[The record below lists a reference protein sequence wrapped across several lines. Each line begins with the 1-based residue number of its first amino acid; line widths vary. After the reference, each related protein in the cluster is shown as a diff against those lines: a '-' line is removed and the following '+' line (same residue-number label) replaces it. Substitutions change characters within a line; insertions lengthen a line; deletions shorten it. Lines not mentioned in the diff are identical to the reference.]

1 MSGTSQGPLGFEA
14 IIPNDLEDGIRL
26 GAGSGRDDI
35 LGQGSSQSRQGGPRG
50 NLSVGS
56 GAENPKWA
64 QMSSPWTLQAGYSWL
79 VLQLGRAR
87 VKQDLGPLVWL
98 LY

>member
-1 MSGTSQGPLGFEA
+1 MSRTSQGPLGFEV

-35 LGQGSSQSRQGGPRG
+35 LGKGSSQSRQGGPRG

-56 GAENPKWA
+56 WGREPKVGSDERSLAPAGWVLMA
-64 QMSSPWTLQAGYSWL
+64 GSSAGES
-79 VLQLGRAR
+79 QG
-87 VKQDLGPLVWL
+87 
-98 LY
+98 